1 MVYKSIMK
9 KLTKFGRRVVSPAA
23 LFMVVI
29 AKDYVKNEVVLGL
42 YKRWWHY
49 PGALSAMRR

>member
-49 PGALSAMRR
+49 PEALSAMRR